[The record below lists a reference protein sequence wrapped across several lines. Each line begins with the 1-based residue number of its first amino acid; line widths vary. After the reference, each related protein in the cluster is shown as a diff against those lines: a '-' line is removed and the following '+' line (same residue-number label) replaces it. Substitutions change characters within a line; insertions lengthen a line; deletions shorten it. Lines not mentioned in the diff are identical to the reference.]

1 MNTYAVLIGVDSPPA
16 LIPYTGF
23 HGLKGEMGCDM
34 AEVAAR
40 ATISDI
46 RCMMLVDEE
55 GLLRDTPE
63 YNELAS
69 AFRESVTSGIFPP
82 EGLVGVAAVVK
93 DTGEDLT
100 GFTFE
105 EAHAVLQW
113 MEDLV

>member
-1 MNTYAVLIGVDSPPA
+1 MSEYAVLIGVDSPPA
-16 LIPYTGF
+16 LIKYTGF
-23 HGLKGEMGCDM
+23 QGLKAEMDCDM

-46 RCMMLVDEE
+46 RCIMLVDEE
-55 GLLRDTPE
+55 GLLRDNPE

-69 AFRESVTSGIFPP
+69 AFRESVTSGIFPS
-82 EGLVGVAAVVK
+82 EGTVGIAAVVK
-93 DTGEDLT
+93 DTGEDLA
-100 GFTFE
+100 GFSFE